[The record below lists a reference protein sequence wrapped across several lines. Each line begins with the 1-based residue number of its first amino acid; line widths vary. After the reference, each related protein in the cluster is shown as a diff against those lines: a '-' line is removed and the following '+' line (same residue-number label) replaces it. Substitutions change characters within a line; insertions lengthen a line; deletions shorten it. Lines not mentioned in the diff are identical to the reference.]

1 MSVFSPTTQQASAI
15 DYPKSM
21 VITACPGSGKTT
33 VIKEKIR
40 NITDK
45 NKIIFLL
52 IIQLITIFFKTRNVL
67 SDIFCQLKLLKRI
80 LLRHFHHIYSPIL
93 KR

>member
-1 MSVFSPTTQQASAI
+1 MSVFSPTTQQALAI

-40 NITDK
+40 NITGCLPEHKGVIAITFTRKASAELERRCKADVTCSP
-45 NKIIFLL
+45 L
-52 IIQLITIFFKTRNVL
+52 ISTPR
-67 SDIFCQLKLLKRI
+67 C
-80 LLRHFHHIYSPIL
+80 
-93 KR
+93 